1 VTLGHNRSDLVE
13 VLQAAADREEQEARQ
28 VQLTGVPWKRI
39 ALRWSAIA
47 ALASGLIWL
56 PGPPEYKGLLFIVN
70 LLSVACVVV
79 LGDQV
84 QAGNRERSRARLWG
98 GRVGRWLFRIAGL
111 GVRRRTSPDTAMEHR
126 TEVALG
132 MSARA
137 LFDRLPPVTRRELSE
152 LVGIVEGLE
161 ADAVRTRQ
169 RRSELRQ
176 LHGTADDPKFT
187 ARLSSAE
194 QGLARR
200 HAEVVTALESIRLGL
215 LRLHVGSATVEGL
228 TTDLGRASDL
238 ASRLG
243 HLADAHDEVD
253 RLSA

>member
-1 VTLGHNRSDLVE
+1 
-13 VLQAAADREEQEARQ
+13 
-28 VQLTGVPWKRI
+28 
-39 ALRWSAIA
+39 
-47 ALASGLIWL
+47 
-56 PGPPEYKGLLFIVN
+56 
-70 LLSVACVVV
+70 
-79 LGDQV
+79 
-84 QAGNRERSRARLWG
+84 
-98 GRVGRWLFRIAGL
+98 
-111 GVRRRTSPDTAMEHR
+111 MEHR

-137 LFDRLPPVTRRELSE
+137 LFDRLPSVTRRELSE

-176 LHGTADDPKFT
+176 LHGTADDPQFT

-194 QGLARR
+194 QSLARR
-200 HAEVVTALESIRLGL
+200 HAEVVTALEGIRLGL
-215 LRLHVGSATVEGL
+215 LRLHVGSTTVEGL

-243 HLADAHDEVD
+243 RLADAHEEVD